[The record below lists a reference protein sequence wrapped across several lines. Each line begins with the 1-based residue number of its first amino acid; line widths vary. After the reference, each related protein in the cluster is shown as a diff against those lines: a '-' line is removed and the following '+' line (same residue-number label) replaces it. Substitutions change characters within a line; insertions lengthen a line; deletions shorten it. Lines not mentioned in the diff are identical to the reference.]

1 MKTVL
6 KCAACLGVL
15 LASQMTR
22 GQSCRPLEQK
32 VFYQYDASHRIY
44 PESAVVLETKHAP
57 GGLSI
62 LISVARRIG
71 GQWQQRILQSKD
83 MGRHWVQVGAQ
94 DIPTPLALSGSNFA
108 QAPSDPRV
116 QYKYI
121 ERKKTYDRS
130 QNGGATWIAP
140 RNLIGT
146 IRPHQFAQ
154 TTSGSNTYETEF
166 ALAAIDPS
174 KPLVIFATIR
184 LTATGTSAG
193 DGRLPINAG
202 LYRSSDGGEHW
213 EKVTGDIEFGSPIGI
228 DPSNPA
234 VMYGYGMAGFL
245 GVLKTTDGGATWK
258 LTPEQHLM
266 EQRPLLMAEQNSSK
280 TLGVP
285 TGLTV
290 KQFAIDPSTN
300 LVYIVSTKGIYRSD
314 NHGDTWCLLNTGND
328 FLDSTYSL
336 AFDPDNS
343 SRIFLGTR
351 FGVLYS
357 ADRGDTFTSIYP
369 AKK

>member
-1 MKTVL
+1 MVSQIPSWRVHLVHNLLTFPETRRKACRRRWTTPQRLGIAFYGKLVNNYSGWKTVKTVL

-130 QNGGATWIAP
+130 
-140 RNLIGT
+140 
-146 IRPHQFAQ
+146 
-154 TTSGSNTYETEF
+154 
-166 ALAAIDPS
+166 
-174 KPLVIFATIR
+174 
-184 LTATGTSAG
+184 
-193 DGRLPINAG
+193 
-202 LYRSSDGGEHW
+202 
-213 EKVTGDIEFGSPIGI
+213 
-228 DPSNPA
+228 
-234 VMYGYGMAGFL
+234 
-245 GVLKTTDGGATWK
+245 
-258 LTPEQHLM
+258 
-266 EQRPLLMAEQNSSK
+266 
-280 TLGVP
+280 
-285 TGLTV
+285 
-290 KQFAIDPSTN
+290 
-300 LVYIVSTKGIYRSD
+300 
-314 NHGDTWCLLNTGND
+314 
-328 FLDSTYSL
+328 
-336 AFDPDNS
+336 
-343 SRIFLGTR
+343 
-351 FGVLYS
+351 
-357 ADRGDTFTSIYP
+357 
-369 AKK
+369 